1 MTYWQIYLTGLLTIS
16 LFALAGW
23 IFSLV
28 RDDVTH
34 VDSMW
39 SLFLGMSAFSYTLY
53 FYHLPA
59 RTILILVLVTIWA
72 IRLSAYL
79 TWRNWGKQEDHR
91 YAEIRNHNAPFFW
104 LKSIYIIFGLQ
115 AVLAWI
121 ISLPLFV
128 GVSST
133 LPLNI
138 FDYMGAGLVVFGIAY
153 ESIAD
158 WQLSKFKANQKN
170 AGKVLNTGLW
180 RHTRHPNYF
189 GECCVWWG
197 FYFIALATGGW
208 WSIASPLIMTFLLLK
223 FSGVVLLEK
232 DITHRRPEYAQ
243 YIKHT
248 SAFIPLPK
256 KH

>member
-1 MTYWQIYLTGLLTIS
+1 MTYWQIYLTGLLTIG
-16 LFALAGW
+16 LFALTGW
-23 IFSLV
+23 IVSLV

-53 FYHLPA
+53 FYHLPP
-59 RTILILVLVTIWA
+59 RTVLILALVSIWA

-91 YAEIRNHNAPFFW
+91 YAEIRKNNEPFFW
-104 LKSIYIIFGLQ
+104 FKSIYIIFGLQ
-115 AVLAWI
+115 AILAWV

-133 LPLNI
+133 LPLNT
-138 FDYMGAGLVVFGIAY
+138 FDYIGAALVIIGIAY

-158 WQLSKFKANQKN
+158 WQLSTFKANNENN
-170 AGKVLNTGLW
+170 AKVLNTGLW

-197 FYFIALATGGW
+197 FYLMAFATGGW
-208 WSIASPLIMTFLLLK
+208 WSIISPLIMTFLLLK
-223 FSGVVLLEK
+223 FSGVTLLEK
-232 DITHRRPEYAQ
+232 DITDRRPDYAQ
-243 YIKHT
+243 YIKQT